1 MAGYLSVVV
10 PLEHF
15 GTKSQ
20 ATELCVS
27 FLLFLSISAC
37 YLDSQQAIAQI
48 IVSGGMVWQ
57 WSLAFLEGLARP

>member
-1 MAGYLSVVV
+1 MAGHLSVVA

-15 GTKSQ
+15 GKHSQ
-20 ATELCVS
+20 AAEPYVS

-48 IVSGGMVWQ
+48 IVSGGMV
-57 WSLAFLEGLARP
+57 